1 MANVFFNQGFHHIPM
16 LSLLYAEPW
25 LDDDTYLLVQEKSTL
40 EPAAAVDSK
49 NPQVTASSA
58 ENGLPEYPTKTL
70 NKQIAVVSTLAA
82 VGLFLSTRLDF
93 GVSLKDLTAMALP
106 YEEVSAMLI
115 NLLVIFLI

>member
-1 MANVFFNQGFHHIPM
+1 M